1 MKKAIIKQHALPA
14 LMHGL
19 PEEDQDAIAAVDG
32 VPIQLVCW
40 RYTNHWDVQLTFED
54 ASGTRH
60 DVWVN
65 QNDVDIVEESAVQ

>member
-1 MKKAIIKQHALPA
+1 MTKAIIKQHALPA

-32 VPIQLVCW
+32 VPITLVSYRW
-40 RYTNHWDVQLTFED
+40 TDHWDVQLTFKD
-54 ASGTRH
+54 AKGTRH

-65 QNDVDIVEESAVQ
+65 QNDVDIMEESAVQ